1 MNDRAQIAFFATCQ
15 LLKSEFQ
22 KNFERISKQCGFTYM
37 LRQKKNVSLVG
48 CGKEKITK
56 LTKFAHKGYLSTFL
70 FIKNYYLGHFK

>member
-37 LRQKKNVSLVG
+37 LRQKKMLVSQAA
-48 CGKEKITK
+48 EKK
-56 LTKFAHKGYLSTFL
+56 RLQ
-70 FIKNYYLGHFK
+70 N